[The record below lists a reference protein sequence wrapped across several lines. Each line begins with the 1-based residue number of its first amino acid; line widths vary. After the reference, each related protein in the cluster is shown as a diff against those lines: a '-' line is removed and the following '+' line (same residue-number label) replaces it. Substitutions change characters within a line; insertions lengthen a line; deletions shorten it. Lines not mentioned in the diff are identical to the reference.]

1 MANVIEAETK
11 AQGYSREMV
20 GNRYRHF
27 KGNIYEVDHVGIN
40 TRDLTLVVVY
50 HEQYRP
56 FITWCRPLE
65 EFLSPVDHE
74 KYPNNGQK
82 YRFEKI

>member
-1 MANVIEAETK
+1 MTNVIEAETK
-11 AQGYSREMV
+11 AQGYSREMI

-27 KGNIYEVDHVGIN
+27 KGNIYEVERIGIDTEN
-40 TRDLTLVVVY
+40 LSLIVIY
-50 HEQYRP
+50 HEQHHP
-56 FITWCRPLE
+56 FIIWCRPLE

-74 KYPNNGQK
+74 KYPDIKQQ